1 MAGWE
6 LIYEPRR
13 VKIGEV
19 AEILVKTAGKALD
32 LRYGSTVY
40 VAYLTPGCRLLNVY
54 GLQLMT
60 GECPIAAVARDA
72 QSQKWMCQVL
82 VGEAAELLM
91 LSVVGRLSWEPVSA
105 ANPLRAL
112 QARSVLAFGI
122 EREPG
127 FSEAYA
133 AAALWGDFIY
143 PWFGATALGE
153 DGRLLLD
160 LPEYAETLDLPMV
173 VNVAA

>member
-6 LIYEPRR
+6 LIYDPGR
-13 VKIGEV
+13 VSIGEL
-19 AEILVKTAGKALD
+19 AEILVKTSGKGLD

-40 VAYLTPGCRLLNVY
+40 VAYLDRECCLLNVY

-72 QSQKWMCQVL
+72 QSQKVMCQVL
-82 VGEAAELLM
+82 VGEAAELL
-91 LSVVGRLSWEPVSA
+91 LLAIAGRLSWESVKA

-112 QARSVLAFGI
+112 QARSILAFGI

-127 FSEAYA
+127 FADAYA
-133 AAALWGDFIY
+133 AVAQWGDYIS
-143 PWFGATALGE
+143 PWFGATALDENG
-153 DGRLLLD
+153 GLLLE
-160 LPEYAETLDLPMV
+160 LPECAERVDVPMV
-173 VNVAA
+173 LNVGA